1 MKKALF
7 ILPLALTFW
16 SLISAQGLP
25 HTLTGKSD
33 VREQVGALDEEFE
46 DFRRHDQAGESL
58 LADDYIGIAVN
69 GRTYDKTSTTELFR
83 SGLVHTRSLE
93 ISDRTVRI
101 YGNTAIVTVTRH
113 LNDAMAG
120 IPRQEQHRCTKVWVK
135 RNGKWQVVSFQAT
148 KITTPLS
155 Q

>member
-7 ILPLALTFW
+7 ILPLALTPW
-16 SLISAQGLP
+16 SLMSAQQLP
-25 HTLTGKSD
+25 HPPTGKSD

-58 LADDYIGIAVN
+58 LADDYIGIAVS
-69 GRTYDKTSTTELFR
+69 GRTYDKTSTTQLFR
-83 SGLVHTRSLE
+83 SGVVRTRSLE

-101 YGNTAIVTVTRH
+101 YGNTAVVTVTRH

-120 IPRQEQHRCTKVWVK
+120 VPRLE
-135 RNGKWQVVSFQAT
+135 
-148 KITTPLS
+148 
-155 Q
+155 